1 MIFLTN
7 LYAIKKQCEVL
18 YKVPSLIQIDGG
30 AGGTGHALHKGH
42 MMGGKMF
49 VLLGEE
55 VHCCSSDVSDPATAS
70 GFPEA
75 SARLGSWTVLAK
87 CWIELCRLHELSGC
101 FSGSSFNLSVVS
113 LVNLSVVSLVASS
126 AKERKGQR
134 VTLQM
139 LASVS

>member
-1 MIFLTN
+1 MKYCTI
-7 LYAIKKQCEVL
+7 
-18 YKVPSLIQIDGG
+18 KVPSLIQIDGG
-30 AGGTGHALHKGH
+30 GGGTGHALHKGH

-55 VHCCSSDVSDPATAS
+55 VHCCSSDISDPATAS

-75 SARLGSWTVLAK
+75 SARLGSWTVFAK
-87 CWIELCRLHELSGC
+87 CWIELCRLPEFSGC
-101 FSGSSFNLSVVS
+101 FSGSSF
-113 LVNLSVVSLVASS
+113 NLSVVSLVASS